1 MLEARPNEPTTTISF
16 GFDISVGERVVGVG
30 EKKKKR
36 GRVPSTLKNLPT
48 ASKETEK
55 QRARR
60 KTPLMRAARI
70 SALCQP

>member
-1 MLEARPNEPTTTISF
+1 MLEARPNEPTTTINF
-16 GFDISVGERVVGVG
+16 GFDISVGEREVGVG
-30 EKKKKR
+30 EKR